1 MPKKVELRTLKQGS
15 MFDQDGKTGILL
27 NVGINVDVLITN
39 LPKTRYYLENESY
52 YKGKHVWS
60 AGTLVTA
67 L

>member
-1 MPKKVELRTLKQGS
+1 MAKKVELKTLKPGT

-27 NVGINVDVLITN
+27 EIGINADVLITG
-39 LPKTRYYLENESY
+39 LPNTKYYTENESY

-60 AGTLVTA
+60 AGTKVTA

>member
-1 MPKKVELRTLKQGS
+1 

-27 NVGINVDVLITN
+27 NVGINADVLITN